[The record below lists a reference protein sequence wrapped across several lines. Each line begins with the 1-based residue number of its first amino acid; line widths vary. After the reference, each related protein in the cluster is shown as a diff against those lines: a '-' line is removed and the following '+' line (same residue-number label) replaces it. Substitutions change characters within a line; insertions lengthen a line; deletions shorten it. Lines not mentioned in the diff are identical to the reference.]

1 MAVLAARGRVAGA
14 DVTLDAT
21 ADVPHL
27 FQSFAGVLDEA
38 GDALD
43 RVALF
48 LGQRMR
54 AAGAAHTSVK

>member
-1 MAVLAARGRVAGA
+1 MAGA
-14 DVTLDAT
+14 DVILDAT

-27 FQSFAGVLDEA
+27 FQSFASVLGEA

-43 RVALF
+43 HVVLF

-54 AAGAAHTSVK
+54 AAGAARMSVK